1 MDEDRIDWNLGTF
14 AGSRREQLREWC
26 GLTFRQR
33 MCALEELGELARFSF
48 EEKRRQGQ
56 PYFDPYTGQLIHPN
70 GSQIST

>member
-1 MDEDRIDWNLGTF
+1 
-14 AGSRREQLREWC
+14 
-26 GLTFRQR
+26 